1 MKAAIVSMLDELG
14 RIDPS
19 SSTHALAS
27 SLARW
32 QARPSCQGW
41 HRIDPNQH
49 TPYFGSH
56 CAQASLS
63 ACGKGL
69 SSNCRLDRSVAAG
82 HPQPATPYLAG
93 TTVHICMAF

>member
-32 QARPSCQGW
+32 QGWACQGW

-56 CAQASLS
+56 CAQAS
-63 ACGKGL
+63 C
-69 SSNCRLDRSVAAG
+69 
-82 HPQPATPYLAG
+82 
-93 TTVHICMAF
+93 